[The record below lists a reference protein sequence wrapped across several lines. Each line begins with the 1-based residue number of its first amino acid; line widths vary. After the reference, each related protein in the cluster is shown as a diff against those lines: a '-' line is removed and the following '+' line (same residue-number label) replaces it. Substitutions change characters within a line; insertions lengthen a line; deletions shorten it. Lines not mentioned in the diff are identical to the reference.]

1 MPYVVRRLV
10 RMCGGGGG
18 GGGGGGKLGGRGG
31 REEEEGVV
39 EVVVTL
45 RNKFWK
51 VSALVLNPKP

>member
-18 GGGGGGKLGGRGG
+18 GGGRGG

>member
-1 MPYVVRRLV
+1 
-10 RMCGGGGG
+10 
-18 GGGGGGKLGGRGG
+18 LGGRGG